1 VRRDPSSST
10 EPSWIPTTDM
20 DALDTLS
27 ELTALLPNDSLNNRI
42 LNEIASQLPAKSKPQ
57 PSLKSYAVPELNE
70 DDLRETFV
78 RGSGA
83 GGQKINKT
91 ANRVVTQ
98 LRVGG

>member
-1 VRRDPSSST
+1 
-10 EPSWIPTTDM
+10 M

-91 ANRVVTQ
+91 ANRVVLVHEPTQ